1 MSLVWYPGR
10 RWGQGDP
17 YYRPLFRVA
26 DNGVFM
32 MDRVLP

>member
-10 RWGQGDP
+10 LWGAGDY

-26 DNGVFM
+26 DNGNFLI
-32 MDRVLP
+32 D